1 MPLNSISLSQRL
13 LRNFLLQGAV
23 IGLAMIASVLV
34 AGAVIKD
41 VLVKQA
47 LVKEADYF
55 WAARQSNPA
64 FPLPDTLNL
73 SGFLIGDSDETIS
86 PSIASLPPGFH
97 ELTSNDNSSAAS
109 PDNFSVA
116 HVSEQ
121 NGQKLILGFAGKQ
134 VNQLTFYFGLLPLM
148 VVLLVLYIMLW
159 WAYRT
164 SRRAVSPM
172 IGLARQVSDL
182 DPADAEPEI
191 FALPENTKSIDKEV
205 QVLSDALMR
214 FTHRLNAFID
224 RERNFTRD
232 ASHELRSPLTVIK
245 LAADML
251 LSEQELTTPAK
262 KSVMRI
268 RQAVED
274 MEEMTN
280 AFLLLSRESDRGL
293 TSESICLN
301 DIVDEEIDRARLIIG
316 DKPIAIRK
324 KYSAN
329 LSVTTSDKALSIVIG
344 NLLRN
349 AFNYTDEGEV
359 IITIDDKELKIAD
372 SGIGMRDPQ
381 QAFDPYFRG
390 ERRRGGYGV
399 GLSIVKRFS
408 DRFGWNVAINSEVGV
423 GTEVTLSFPE
433 PLAPII

>member
-1 MPLNSISLSQRL
+1 M
-13 LRNFLLQGAV
+13 V
-23 IGLAMIASVLV
+23 ASVLV
-34 AGAVIKD
+34 AGVVIKD

-55 WAARQSNPA
+55 WTARESNPQ

-73 SGFLIGDSDETIS
+73 SGFLVTDDEKSIS
-86 PSIASLPPGFH
+86 PTIASLQPGFH
-97 ELTSNDNSSAAS
+97 ELSGHSESSVAY
-109 PDNFSVA
+109 PNNYSVA

-121 NGQKLILGFAGKQ
+121 DGQKLILGFAANQ
-134 VNQLTFYFGLLPLM
+134 VSRLTFYFGLLPLM
-148 VVLLVLYIMLW
+148 VVLLVLYLMLW
-159 WAYRT
+159 WAYRA

-172 IGLARQVSDL
+172 IGLARQVSYL
-182 DPADAEPEI
+182 DPAEATPET
-191 FALPENTKSIDKEV
+191 FALPENEKTQSIDREV
-205 QVLSDALMR
+205 QVLSDALVR
-214 FTHRLNAFID
+214 FTRRLNDFID

-262 KSVMRI
+262 KYVMRI

-274 MEEMTN
+274 MEELTN
-280 AFLLLSRESDRGL
+280 AFLLLARESDRGV
-293 TSESICLN
+293 TSKSICVN
-301 DIVDEEIDRARLIIG
+301 DIVDKEIERARMVIG

-324 KYSAN
+324 NYSTV
-329 LSVTTSDKALSIVIG
+329 LSVMTSDKALSIVIG

-359 IITIDDKELKIAD
+359 LITIRGNSLKIAD
-372 SGIGMRDPQ
+372 SGLGMPNPQ
-381 QAFDPYFRG
+381 QAFDPYFRS

-408 DRFGWNVAINSEVGV
+408 DRFGWNVVINSEVGI
-423 GTEVTLSFPE
+423 GTEVTLSFPD
-433 PLAPII
+433 LYYGGTDNLRTVS